1 MSTLIR
7 GGTVV
12 TGTGAAPLHGGA
24 VVLAHGR
31 IADVLDRWDP
41 AASFD
46 GEIIDATGAVVMPGL
61 INCHTHGVTPGPLFP
76 SAAPALPD
84 DQWLNNLDRHLLAG
98 TTTVLN
104 LCGFATMDHVREAD
118 RRHAVNV
125 RGATTHLPSALA
137 AARKADGG
145 GLSGSEAALGVERML
160 SDGAVAIGELG
171 GGQTLGGGGQDL
183 VYLPAALEKRT
194 GVRISQDQ
202 ARLLKEAVLGRFLD
216 AATLEQGLL
225 LKAMDEAG
233 LAGRLEPPELTRLV
247 ADTVMPS
254 VAPAIEGI
262 REGVRAAA
270 QFGVPAIIH
279 SASATARVMRELMEQ
294 TRGTDTRIIAAH
306 VNHTSHTPGEAV
318 ELARLGRE
326 HGWLAEAS
334 VFDLLHRRK
343 TVTTREHWD
352 SLLSEGT
359 LVDVLGTDYGHGGD
373 HDELISAVQDM
384 VSRGH
389 RTLGDAVAMVTSA
402 VACAIPGIAPERGEL
417 RRGLVADVVV
427 TGADDFRAV
436 RHVFVDGVGVVRD
449 GKLTTG
455 ARR

>member
-12 TGTGAAPLHGGA
+12 TGSGADPLPGGA
-24 VVLAHGR
+24 VVLAAGR
-31 IADVLDRWDP
+31 IADVLNHWDP

-46 GEIIDATGAVVMPGL
+46 GEIIDAAGAIVMPGL

-76 SAAPALPD
+76 SGAPALD
-84 DQWLNNLDRHLLAG
+84 DARWLSNLDRQLLAG

-125 RGATTHLPSALA
+125 RGATTHLPSALL

-145 GLSGSEAALGVERML
+145 GLTGLEAELSVEQML

-183 VYLPAALEKRT
+183 VYLPAALENRT
-194 GVRISQDQ
+194 GVRITQDQ
-202 ARLLKEAVLGRFLD
+202 ARQLKEAVLGRFLD
-216 AATLEQGLL
+216 ATTSDTELL
-225 LKAMDEAG
+225 QAAIDAAG
-233 LAGRLEPPELTRLV
+233 LGGRLELPELSRIV

-254 VAPAIEGI
+254 VAPAVEGI
-262 REGVRAAA
+262 REGVRAAS

-294 TRGTDTRIIAAH
+294 THGTAARIIAAH
-306 VNHTSHTPGEAV
+306 VNHTSHTPAEAL
-318 ELARLGRE
+318 ELATLGRDR
-326 HGWLAEAS
+326 GWLAEAS
-334 VFDLLHRRK
+334 VFDLLHRQK
-343 TVTTREHWD
+343 TVATRDHWD
-352 SLLSEGT
+352 SLLSAPG

-373 HDELISAVQDM
+373 HDELISAVQDL
-384 VSRGH
+384 VTRGH
-389 RTLGDAVAMVTSA
+389 RPLGDAVAMVTSA
-402 VACAIPGIAPERGEL
+402 VAEAIPGIAPERGEL
-417 RRGLVADVVV
+417 RRGLIADVVV
-427 TGADDFRAV
+427 TRADDFRAV
-436 RHVFVDGVGVVRD
+436 SHVFVDGTAVVRD
-449 GKLTTG
+449 GQLMVG

>member
-12 TGTGAAPLHGGA
+12 TGSGAAPLHGGA
-24 VVLAHGR
+24 VVLDGGR
-31 IADVLDRWDP
+31 IADVLERWDP

-46 GEIIDATGAVVMPGL
+46 GEIIDATGAIVMPGL

-76 SAAPALPD
+76 SAAHALD
-84 DQWLNNLDRHLLAG
+84 DVQWLNNLDRHLLAG

-104 LCGFATMDHVREAD
+104 LCGFASMDHVREAD

-125 RGATTHLPSALA
+125 RGATTHLPSALL

-145 GLSGSEAALGVERML
+145 GLTGREAEVGVEQML

-202 ARLLKEAVLGRFLD
+202 ARQLKEAVLGRFLD
-216 AATLEQGLL
+216 AATSDTDLL
-225 LKAMDEAG
+225 RAASDAAG
-233 LAGRLEPPELTRLV
+233 LGGRLELPDLSRIV

-254 VAPAIEGI
+254 VGPAIEGI

-306 VNHTSHTPGEAV
+306 VNHTSHTPAEAL
-318 ELARLGRE
+318 ELAALGRDR
-326 HGWLAEAS
+326 GWLAEAS

-343 TVTTREHWD
+343 TVTTRDHWD
-352 SLLSEGT
+352 ALFSAPG

-373 HDELISAVQDM
+373 HDELISAVQDL
-384 VSRGH
+384 VTREH
-389 RTLGDAVAMVTSA
+389 KTLGEAVAMVTST
-402 VACAIPGIAPERGEL
+402 VARAIPGIASERGEL
-417 RRGLVADVVV
+417 RKGLIADVVV
-427 TGADDFRAV
+427 TRADDFRAV
-436 RHVFVDGVGVVRD
+436 SHVFVDGTAVVRD
-449 GKLTTG
+449 GQLTAG